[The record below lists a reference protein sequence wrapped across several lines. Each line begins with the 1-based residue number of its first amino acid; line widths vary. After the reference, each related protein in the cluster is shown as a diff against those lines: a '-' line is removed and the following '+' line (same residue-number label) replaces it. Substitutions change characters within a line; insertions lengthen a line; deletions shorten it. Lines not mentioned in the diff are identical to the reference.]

1 MKRKKRRVITKFLF
15 KVAEIAG
22 ETTSCIGFYEP
33 KFPKDLVDAHKERRE
48 K

>member
-1 MKRKKRRVITKFLF
+1 MQRKKRRLITKFLF

-33 KFPKDLVDAHKERRE
+33 KFPKELVEAYKERSE